1 MDEKLIKS
9 CTAFVIDIEFKEI
22 HKIPSILIASKSK
35 KVCLPIS
42 AQRVGFFNV
51 VSGQVL
57 KKIPGSGSALGTRWA
72 LAARH
77 LEET

>member
-22 HKIPSILIASKSK
+22 HKIPSIKIASKSK

-42 AQRVGFFNV
+42 AQREGFFD
-51 VSGQVL
+51 
-57 KKIPGSGSALGTRWA
+57 IGSGIGQNI
-72 LAARH
+72 
-77 LEET
+77 E